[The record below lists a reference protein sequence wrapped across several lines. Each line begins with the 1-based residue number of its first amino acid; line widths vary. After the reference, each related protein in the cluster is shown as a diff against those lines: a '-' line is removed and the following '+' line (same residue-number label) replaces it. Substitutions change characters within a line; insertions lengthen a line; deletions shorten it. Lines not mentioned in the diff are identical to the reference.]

1 MRIFGVG
8 PLFKAT
14 KRELNDDKTTVKQQ
28 LNGEKQ
34 TNKQTTTTTTKT
46 VKR

>member
-1 MRIFGVG
+1 MRIFGVS

-14 KRELNDDKTTVKQQ
+14 KREVNDDKTTVKQQ
-28 LNGEKQ
+28 LTGEKQ
-34 TNKQTTTTTTKT
+34 GNNNKNKT